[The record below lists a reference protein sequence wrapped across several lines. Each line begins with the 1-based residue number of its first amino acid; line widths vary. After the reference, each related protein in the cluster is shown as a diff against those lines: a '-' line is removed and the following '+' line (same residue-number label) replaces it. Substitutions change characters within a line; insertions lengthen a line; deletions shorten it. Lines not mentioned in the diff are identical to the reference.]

1 MSEKGKLKPRGIK
14 LGKSGLDVTDFPNF
28 HISVPKEKKTRKIAV
43 VRKQKGNN
51 KEQIGRAHV

>member
-51 KEQIGRAHV
+51 KEQLF